1 MTEIKKLL
9 QNGLVSDREG
19 FRVSTPVEIASYIA
33 KRLSSRKIADLGCGI
48 GIQTI
53 NFATVSEFVTAV
65 DIDRKRLEMCRRNC
79 DTLGIKNVN
88 FILGDAISESVARQV
103 GDVDVIHS
111 DPSRAK
117 IYPPSMDSLSPNPLM
132 VQRVYRGDMCFDLPA
147 TMPENRIPKDW
158 ELEFISLKGEL
169 KRLCAYT
176 GGIRTH
182 TKSAVTL
189 PSEARI
195 VYDPEIERT
204 VIRAKRPL
212 RYIYDVDPSLSVS
225 GLLPEFIASNNEISI
240 IQEDGQRVLATSRDQ
255 LKSPFLVK
263 RFSVVGRTDSKS
275 GLKKVLRNLKIGSV
289 FPRYRVDPSSY
300 YKLKMELENGLRG
313 EEKGY
318 IFRFENTFY
327 IAIREE

>member
-1 MTEIKKLL
+1 MTEIKKVL
-9 QNGLVSDREG
+9 QDGLVSDREG
-19 FRVSTPVEIASYIA
+19 FRVSTPVEIASHIA
-33 KRLSSRKIADLGCGI
+33 KRLSAGKIADLGCGI

-53 NFATVSEFVTAV
+53 NFATMSKFVTAV
-65 DIDRKRLEMCRRNC
+65 DIDPKRLEMCKRNC
-79 DTLGIKNVN
+79 DTFGIKNVD
-88 FILGDAISESVARQV
+88 FILGNAILESVVRQV
-103 GDVDVIHS
+103 GDVDLVHS
-111 DPSRAK
+111 DPSRARISK
-117 IYPPSMDSLSPNPLM
+117 PSMDSLSPNPLM

-176 GGIRTH
+176 GGRRIHR
-182 TKSAVTL
+182 KSAVSL

-195 VYDPEIERT
+195 AYDPEVERT
-204 VIRAKRPL
+204 VIRTKRPL

-225 GLLPEFIASNNEISI
+225 RLLPEFIAYNQGLSI
-240 IQEDGQRVLATSRDQ
+240 IQEDGQRILATSREQ
-255 LKSPFLVK
+255 LKSPFLVR
-263 RFSVVGRTDSKS
+263 RFFVVGRSDNKS
-275 GLKKVLRNLKIGSV
+275 DLKKVLRNSKIGSV

-318 IFRFENTFY
+318 IFRFEDTFY
-327 IAIREE
+327 LALKEE